1 MSCRCSRR
9 QERMQQRERCP
20 LSVIQPHASHS
31 LTPTVRLAA
40 PVCDRFG
47 NMRSVLDQEVLD
59 RSRTCVPQ
67 VRIVRRQKGV

>member
-1 MSCRCSRR
+1 
-9 QERMQQRERCP
+9 MQQRERCP

-47 NMRSVLDQEVLD
+47 NMRSVLDQKVLD